1 MRDYLG
7 KRALR
12 MRLPLLVETELVC
25 STDFQFGVYSLIC
38 LPRLGLRVVS
48 LIIAPCI
55 SSVTLSPYSSLFS
68 CRTLLSRFFTKHGP
82 YAVAK
87 YSPRGG

>member
-25 STDFQFGVYSLIC
+25 STDFQFGVCSL
-38 LPRLGLRVVS
+38 VS
-48 LIIAPCI
+48 LPGLGQ
-55 SSVTLSPYSSLFS
+55 SGEPRYHSVYLT
-68 CRTLLSRFFTKHGP
+68 
-82 YAVAK
+82 
-87 YSPRGG
+87 